1 MKVLKK
7 YKLVTTA
14 NNYAVVTAY
23 EKLKDAISYQ
33 DEFIDFCCLH
43 SIDFEVALYSL
54 DDSQH
59 YVLRNE
65 GCQKFNPVDFKTTLD
80 LS

>member
-14 NNYAVVTAY
+14 NNYSVVTAY
-23 EKLKDAISYQ
+23 KTLRAARSYE

-43 SIDFEVALYSL
+43 SVDFEVALYHL
-54 DDSQH
+54 DDSQT
-59 YVLRNE
+59 YVLSYVHS
-65 GCQKFNPVDFKTTLD
+65 QKFNPVDFKTTLD